1 MFTIKT
7 SVEEV
12 ECVKVVLTVYVGVAS
27 IVFARG
33 ACVQWIDFLRGGG
46 VIILFL
52 LGSAAGVVVIGV
64 AARIAGRLAA
74 RRSD

>member
-1 MFTIKT
+1 MRPLC
-7 SVEEV
+7 E
-12 ECVKVVLTVYVGVAS
+12 
-27 IVFARG
+27 G

-46 VIILFL
+46 VIFLFL

-74 RRSD
+74 RRGD

>member
-1 MFTIKT
+1 
-7 SVEEV
+7 V
-12 ECVKVVLTVYVGVAS
+12 
-27 IVFARG
+27 R
-33 ACVQWIDFLRGGG
+33 WIDFLRGGG

-52 LGSAAGVVVIGV
+52 LGSAAGVIIIGV